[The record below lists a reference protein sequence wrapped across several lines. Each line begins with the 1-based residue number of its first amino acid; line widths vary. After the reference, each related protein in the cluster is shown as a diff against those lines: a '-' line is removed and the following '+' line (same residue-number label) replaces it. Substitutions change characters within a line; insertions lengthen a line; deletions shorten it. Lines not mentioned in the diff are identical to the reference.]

1 MTTETET
8 IQGSQATERIKQ
20 LVREGNVRRI
30 RLLHKG
36 RVVFDI
42 PLTVGVPATLAL
54 IWMAPTLA
62 AIGAAVFFFS
72 ESTLEVE
79 RVSKTDITTR

>member
-1 MTTETET
+1 MTTEKET
-8 IQGSQATERIKQ
+8 LRGNQITDRVKQ
-20 LVREGNVRRI
+20 LVQEGNIRRI

-42 PLTVGVPATLAL
+42 PMTVGVPATLAL
-54 IWMAPTLA
+54 IWMTPTLA
-62 AIGAAVFFFS
+62 AIAAFAFFVS

-79 RVSKTDITTR
+79 RVEKPVTTM